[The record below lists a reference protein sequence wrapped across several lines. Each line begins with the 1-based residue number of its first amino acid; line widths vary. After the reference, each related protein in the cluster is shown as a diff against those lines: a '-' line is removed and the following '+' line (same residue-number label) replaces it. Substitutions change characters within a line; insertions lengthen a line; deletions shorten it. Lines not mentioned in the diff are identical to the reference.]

1 MIDEMLSEQLD
12 STSKRPRL
20 DSPESVE
27 VGALRSMLECPV
39 CYAMMLPPINQCA
52 QGHPICS
59 AWMVS

>member
-27 VGALRSMLECPV
+27 VGALPLDARVPRVLRS
-39 CYAMMLPPINQCA
+39 A
-52 QGHPICS
+52 
-59 AWMVS
+59 